1 MMKIRLTLKDPD
13 GVYESVREA
22 ASEQL
27 SALEG
32 LSDEELDDL
41 KKSREE
47 EINEDIKQ
55 WVEYGEYLTV
65 EIDTDAGTA
74 TVTPT

>member
-1 MMKIRLTLKDPD
+1 MKIRLTLKDPD